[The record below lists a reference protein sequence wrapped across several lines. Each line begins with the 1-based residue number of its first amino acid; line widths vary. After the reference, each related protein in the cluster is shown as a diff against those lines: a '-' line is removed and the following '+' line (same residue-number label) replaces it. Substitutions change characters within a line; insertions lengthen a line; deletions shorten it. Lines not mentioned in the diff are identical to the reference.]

1 MNESTVKVTGT
12 GRIHVVPDVTRLEI
26 EINRVFQTYEQ
37 AYDCVKENST
47 FIVKILEYNKQ
58 PGQLA
63 KTTYLD
69 ISDNMVSKYDKG
81 GHHIGYKKE
90 GYILKQ
96 RIKIDVDM
104 DNVLVNNIVKGV
116 GKFIVDAQIN
126 IGYTQRDPRPTH
138 LKMLERAVMDARDKA
153 TIMAKALGREL
164 GEVKSIE
171 YGEVDINVFSEA
183 RKIYNCDEASASTPN
198 SLEITPDDFVM
209 SDNVHVEWGLK

>member
-1 MNESTVKVTGT
+1 MNESSVKVTGT

-37 AYDCVKENST
+37 AYNCVKENST

-90 GYILKQ
+90 GYI
-96 RIKIDVDM
+96 
-104 DNVLVNNIVKGV
+104 
-116 GKFIVDAQIN
+116 
-126 IGYTQRDPRPTH
+126 
-138 LKMLERAVMDARDKA
+138 
-153 TIMAKALGREL
+153 
-164 GEVKSIE
+164 
-171 YGEVDINVFSEA
+171 
-183 RKIYNCDEASASTPN
+183 
-198 SLEITPDDFVM
+198 
-209 SDNVHVEWGLK
+209 